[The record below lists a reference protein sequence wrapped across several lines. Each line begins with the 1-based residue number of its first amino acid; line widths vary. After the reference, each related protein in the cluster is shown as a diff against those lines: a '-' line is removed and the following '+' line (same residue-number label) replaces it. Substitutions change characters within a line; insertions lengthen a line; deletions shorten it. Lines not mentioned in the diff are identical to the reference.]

1 MTNRRKLVA
10 AAALSVL
17 AALPSPIFA
26 RRHHTLTN
34 PPADSPISPSLVDL
48 FSMDSSEDVPRI
60 LAEKSGTL
68 PTKDGMR
75 LRLNTNLGNVRILTD
90 ARGQVSYRVTLEADS
105 GDPGAEKGL
114 REFSV
119 SARKTAAGIS
129 LDGQVPWQS
138 FRGPFRVN
146 FEIHIPLRYN
156 LDATTQAGNIDVQ
169 DIDGRVALV
178 TAGGNIT
185 VGRVGGRDT
194 LSHPAPG
201 AAAQVA
207 ARLETQGGYI
217 SVGDVTGDLRAT
229 TAGGHIMTGN
239 IEGDAILH
247 TGGGHIHT
255 GRVAGA
261 ATLDTGGGNIRVG
274 SAGSSVMANTA
285 GGQIDFGTAAGII
298 HAHTGGGAVRIERF
312 SGPTAVETSGGS
324 VFLRL
329 VDGPLRVSAA
339 TGNITAWFTD
349 NAEPGAMAASKS
361 VRKMR
366 GASQLTSGE
375 GDIIVYLPRELAVT
389 IDAVVEQGAA
399 HRIVADPSLPLRVS
413 YQDSASGVRALHC
426 EGSLNGGGEVLQLKA
441 VSGNILLKLGEPD
454 SWTSA
459 VIPAPWMQAA
469 PEPPPAPS
477 WNPGEAGDD
486 IDRDAEGFFEEI
498 RRKIEES
505 WWGGV
510 PVDSGELQN
519 LLEHPVAPVYP
530 EVARKAGIEGDVV
543 LRAYVSSEG
552 RVTKLRVLA
561 GPPILARAAI
571 DAVQQWRYQPVKI
584 NGRATNV
591 VTTLIIA
598 FRLQ

>member
-1 MTNRRKLVA
+1 R
-10 AAALSVL
+10 
-17 AALPSPIFA
+17 
-26 RRHHTLTN
+26 
-34 PPADSPISPSLVDL
+34 
-48 FSMDSSEDVPRI
+48 
-60 LAEKSGTL
+60 
-68 PTKDGMR
+68 
-75 LRLNTNLGNVRILTD
+75 
-90 ARGQVSYRVTLEADS
+90 
-105 GDPGAEKGL
+105 
-114 REFSV
+114 
-119 SARKTAAGIS
+119 AGIA
-129 LDGQVPWQS
+129 LDGRVPWRT

-146 FEIHIPLRYN
+146 FEIHVPLRYN

-185 VGRVGGRDT
+185 VGRVGGRNT

-201 AAAQVA
+201 VAAQVA
-207 ARLETQGGYI
+207 ARLETQGGHI
-217 SVGDVTGDLRAT
+217 TIGDVAGGLRAT

-239 IEGDAILH
+239 IEGDAIIH
-247 TGGGHIHT
+247 TDGGHIHT

-261 ATLDTGGGNIRVG
+261 ATLDTGGGNIHVG
-274 SAGSSVMANTA
+274 SAGSSVTANTA
-285 GGQIDFGTAAGII
+285 GGHIDFGAAAGII
-298 HAHTGGGAVRIERF
+298 RAHTGGGAVRIDRF
-312 SGPTAVETSGGS
+312 SGPAAVEASGGS
-324 VFLRL
+324 VFLRQ

-389 IDAVVEQGAA
+389 IDAVVEQGGA
-399 HRIVADPSLPLRVS
+399 HRVVADASLPLRAS

-426 EGSLNGGGEVLQLKA
+426 EGSLNGGGEVLHLRA
-441 VSGNILLKLGEPD
+441 VSGNILLKLGEPN

-469 PEPPPAPS
+469 FEPPLVTS
-477 WNPGEAGDD
+477 WNSGEAGDD
-486 IDRDAEGFFEEI
+486 NGFDAEGFFEEI
-498 RRKIEES
+498 HRKIQES
-505 WWGGV
+505 LWGGV
-510 PVDSGELQN
+510 PVDPGELQN
-519 LLEHPVAPVYP
+519 LLEHPVVPVYP

-543 LRAYVSSEG
+543 LRAYVSSDG
-552 RVTKLRVLA
+552 RVTNLRVLA

-591 VTTLIIA
+591 VTTLIVA

>member
-1 MTNRRKLVA
+1 V
-10 AAALSVL
+10 
-17 AALPSPIFA
+17 FA
-26 RRHHTLTN
+26 RRT
-34 PPADSPISPSLVDL
+34 P
-48 FSMDSSEDVPRI
+48 
-60 LAEKSGTL
+60 
-68 PTKDGMR
+68 
-75 LRLNTNLGNVRILTD
+75 
-90 ARGQVSYRVTLEADS
+90 
-105 GDPGAEKGL
+105 
-114 REFSV
+114 
-119 SARKTAAGIS
+119 AGIA
-129 LDGQVPWQS
+129 LDGQVPWRT

-146 FEIHIPLRYN
+146 FEVHIPLRYN

-201 AAAQVA
+201 ATAQVA
-207 ARLETQGGYI
+207 ARLETQGGHI
-217 SVGDVTGDLRAT
+217 TIGDVTGDLRAT

-247 TGGGHIHT
+247 TGGGDIHT

-261 ATLDTGGGNIRVG
+261 ATLDTGGGNIHVG
-274 SAGSSVMANTA
+274 SAGSSVTANTA
-285 GGQIDFGTAAGII
+285 GGQIDFGAAAGII
-298 HAHTGGGAVRIERF
+298 RAHTGGGAVRIERF
-312 SGPTAVETSGGS
+312 SGPTAVEASGGS
-324 VFLRL
+324 VFLRQ

-349 NAEPGAMAASKS
+349 NAEPGAMIAAKG

-389 IDAVVEQGAA
+389 IDAVVEQGGA

-413 YQDSASGVRALHC
+413 CQDSASGVRALHC
-426 EGSLNGGGEVLQLKA
+426 EGSLNGGGEVLHLKA
-441 VSGNILLKLGEPD
+441 VSGNILLKLGEPN

-459 VIPAPWMQAA
+459 VIPTPWMQAA
-469 PEPPPAPS
+469 SEPPPALS
-477 WNPGEAGDD
+477 WNSGEAGDD
-486 IDRDAEGFFEEI
+486 NDLDAEGFIEEI
-498 RRKIEES
+498 RRIIQES

-510 PVDSGELQN
+510 PVDPGELQK
-519 LLEHPVAPVYP
+519 LLEHPVAPIYP

-543 LRAYVSSEG
+543 LRAYVSSDG
-552 RVTKLRVLA
+552 RVTNLRVLA

-591 VTTLIIA
+591 VTTLIVA